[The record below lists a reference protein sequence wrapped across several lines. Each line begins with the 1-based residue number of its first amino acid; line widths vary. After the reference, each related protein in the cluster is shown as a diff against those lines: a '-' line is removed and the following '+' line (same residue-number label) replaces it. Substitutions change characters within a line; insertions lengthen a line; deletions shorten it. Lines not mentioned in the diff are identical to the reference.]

1 MSTPLHPSYRLFLF
15 GVDLTDDVDQYSVTW
30 ADSRSPS
37 TLNVVLANPNNK
49 YTITLSDMEAIY
61 DAVDLSEITPP
72 SVAVQSAAGRASA
85 ALRRMSVLQPSQ
97 TTLADGTLLG
107 TPVDADAERAA
118 LNAVGDDA
126 SALIE
131 MQSYA
136 QSVFGRVSA
145 RVSEDIADETKRAV
159 IISKLAALI
168 DLKQVRTPT
177 VGASG
182 SIEQMRSITGLAQML
197 GVAQAYPFTVG
208 SSIFH
213 PSDPVRL
220 FERDGTSG
228 QWFYG
233 FSGFGS
239 QFTRRRDASGD
250 SRLTIVCEDVL
261 RIFRYG
267 RISFQPGISDQNAAK
282 QIDAQMRTFLQDGL
296 TGLTL
301 PEYIYAL
308 VYGPS
313 SLGASRTTNQPITA
327 PQYNATQAPL
337 LSRRGVH
344 APYATTEPLATDAI
358 GAFNKRASVVGYL
371 GSGSTTIPLSEFTYA
386 GLTNSAEVT
395 GVASPSDWQDRVD
408 HVVRLSDLNY
418 FVVDEKK
425 DVVTDYEQACLRN
438 VVGPDG
444 NTYQTIDYEAV
455 VNTIGRYPQ
464 WFPVDRGGLYQ
475 LYPGSLGPNLSR
487 EVLVKT
493 LTQGPAF
500 STEWKTRLA
509 VMYDVVERVDHSFY
523 ATPKGD
529 LVVEMPLYDE
539 DPQAFSGV
547 LDNTA
552 DVSTTKTLY
561 GSRYTFNLEDIT
573 SIDDSL
579 AEDKITSLVLAYPY
593 VISQNPELGTAE
605 TVVASQP
612 QIAFSDSLIAQYGV
626 RMQKL
631 PGKHFID
638 TGEGA
643 NLYAHIM
650 LNRMN
655 AEAWTMNVGV
665 VPRLGI
671 GPNRPIYFEDP
682 CAVGATRNVTRTVS
696 FGRSGNY
703 TMSINTN
710 RTRRWHGLRGDDGA
724 PIFSAVGGLAT
735 YPLNYAVLL
744 NGRSAQAQI
753 SAPTPATPEAEV
765 VPLQA
770 TARRT
775 PAGAGQMFDPAAGA
789 DEADTTASDGEAYIR
804 RIITPAIREAEL
816 NVRTIA
822 TAVQPGGLYAEFIE
836 TAINDQA
843 ELIAVLNAVRATRF
857 GRYFVFRV
865 DSQKLITIVVS
876 ATAARDA
883 IAASLA
889 GG

>member
-1 MSTPLHPSYRLFLF
+1 
-15 GVDLTDDVDQYSVTW
+15 
-30 ADSRSPS
+30 
-37 TLNVVLANPNNK
+37 
-49 YTITLSDMEAIY
+49 MEAIY
-61 DAVDLSEITPP
+61 DSVDLSSVTPP
-72 SVAVQSAAGRASA
+72 SVAVQNAAVRAAS
-85 ALRRMSVLQPSQ
+85 ALRRSALLQPRQ
-97 TTLADGTLLG
+97 TTLADGTALG
-107 TPVDADAERAA
+107 FGVNEDEERGAI
-118 LNAVGDDA
+118 NAVGDGA
-126 SALIE
+126 AALIE

-136 QSVFGRVSA
+136 KSVLGRVSA
-145 RVSEDIADETKRAV
+145 RVSEEIVDTTKRAV
-159 IISKLAALI
+159 ILSKLAALV
-168 DLKQVRTPT
+168 DLQQVRTPT
-177 VGASG
+177 VGSSG

-228 QWFYG
+228 RWFYG

-239 QFTRRRDASGD
+239 QFTRRRDAAGD

-261 RIFRYG
+261 RIFRYA

-282 QIDAQMRTFLQDGL
+282 EIDAQMRTFFQDGL

-308 VYGPS
+308 VFGPS
-313 SLGASRTTNQPITA
+313 ALGAKRDTNQPVAA
-327 PQYNATQAPL
+327 PKFNESQAPL

-358 GAFNKRASVVGYL
+358 GAFNPNTSVVGYL
-371 GSGSTTIPLSEFTYA
+371 GSGSTTIPQSEFTYA
-386 GLTNSAEVT
+386 GLTNRAEVT
-395 GVASPSDWQDRVD
+395 GIATPADWQSRID
-408 HVVRLSDLNY
+408 HVVRLSDLQY
-418 FVVDEKK
+418 FVVDDKK
-425 DVVTDYEQACLRN
+425 DSVADLETACLRN
-438 VVGPDG
+438 VVSSDG
-444 NTYQTIDYEAV
+444 STYQEVDYEKV
-455 VNTIGRYPQ
+455 VNTIGQYPQ

-487 EVLVKT
+487 EVLLKT

-523 ATPKGD
+523 ATPRGD

-539 DPQAFSGV
+539 DPQSFNRT
-547 LDNTA
+547 LDNTTA
-552 DVSTTKTLY
+552 TGDTVPSY

-579 AEDKITSLVLAYPY
+579 SEDKITSLVLAYPY

-605 TVVASQP
+605 TVVASKP
-612 QIAFSDSLIAQYGV
+612 EIAFSDSLIAQYGV

-665 VPRLGI
+665 VPRLGV
-671 GPNRPIYFEDP
+671 GPNRPLYFEDP

-696 FGRSGNY
+696 FGRSGNF

-744 NGRSAQAQI
+744 NGRSSQAKV
-753 SAPTPATPEAEV
+753 SAPTPTTAVAEATVTPSAVRQRLGNDDVFAPNDADVDTTIAETGQTYFDRV
-765 VPLQA
+765 LLPALRQASLTPQIISTSVKRDNGFYALLLQA
-770 TARRT
+770 SGSERV
-775 PAGAGQMFDPAAGA
+775 D
-789 DEADTTASDGEAYIR
+789 
-804 RIITPAIREAEL
+804 IINA
-816 NVRTIA
+816 
-822 TAVQPGGLYAEFIE
+822 
-836 TAINDQA
+836 
-843 ELIAVLNAVRATRF
+843 LNAVQATPD
-857 GRYFVFRV
+857 GRYFALASAPQGISILIASNRV
-865 DSQKLITIVVS
+865 L
-876 ATAARDA
+876 DA
-883 IAASLA
+883 IATFSFNR
-889 GG
+889 GR